1 MSVTS
6 ETAKVFR
13 DAKNLMQ
20 RADVAALNRAVRSA
34 FSATSKFIRQTYNI
48 KFSDLDALKTITTAN
63 KNNPVCKLIIS
74 HKAIQASKF
83 TPIYQSFSGTFFKEK
98 LGPSR
103 YIPHAF
109 IFKIKGETTSGNSY
123 NHAGITLAS
132 YASGHGKERKYK
144 WTTIWGP
151 SGEQLLSS
159 KIAQEFIQQKFE
171 ERFQIEFE
179 RAWEQFSK

>member
-1 MSVTS
+1 MSAISDCT
-6 ETAKVFR
+6 KIFR
-13 DAKNLMQ
+13 DAKDLMQ
-20 RADVAALNRAVRSA
+20 RSDVAALNRAVRSA

-48 KFSDLDALKTITTAN
+48 KFSNLDALKTITTAN
-63 KNNPVCKLIIS
+63 KNNPICKLIIS
-74 HKAIQASKF
+74 HKSIQASKF

-109 IFKIKGETTSGNSY
+109 ILKIKGETSSGDSFS
-123 NHAGITLAS
+123 HTGITLAK
-132 YASGHGKERKYK
+132 YVSGHGKSRKYK

-159 KIAQEFIQQKFE
+159 KIAQEFLQQKFE
-171 ERFQIEFE
+171 ERFQIEFK
-179 RAWEQFSK
+179 RAWDQFSK